1 MTIKSGLF
9 VGFLVCYLF
18 MPYVANDPTASR
30 IPVPGPGCDRLWQ
43 DPSEMFGAGLEY
55 FQLKSALGEK
65 FTVSGLALHLGLS
78 YWSLNDY
85 QHRPAF
91 SPIVKRLK
99 AFILEQ
105 AEKAL
110 WDKDTVNGAKFHANV
125 LGMQEKT
132 VIETQNINLNANTD
146 VNLEALSDA
155 DITRLIELR
164 AKLAL
169 PRNPGSGTG
178 TPAPKQDQELL
189 PGPGTAEAG
198 TISEAP

>member
-1 MTIKSGLF
+1 
-9 VGFLVCYLF
+9 

-30 IPVPGPGCDRLWQ
+30 IPVPGPGRDAIWQ
-43 DPSEMFGAGLEY
+43 DPNEMFGAGLEY
-55 FQLKSALGEK
+55 FQIKTAEK
-65 FTVSGLALHLGLS
+65 KRFTISGLALHLGLS

-85 QHRPAF
+85 QARPAF

-105 AEKAL
+105 AEEGL

-132 VIETQNINLNANTD
+132 VIETQNINLNANAD

-155 DITRLIELR
+155 DISRLIELR

-169 PRNPGSGTG
+169 PRNPGSGTSSP
-178 TPAPKQDQELL
+178 TTEQNKELL
-189 PGPGTAEAG
+189 PGLGTAEAG
-198 TISEAP
+198 TLSEAP